1 MTKPDVKN
9 TAEPNCQLSTVNCQL
24 TSVCV
29 YCASST
35 QIDEKYFR
43 AAEELGRLIAGHGLT
58 LITGAGKL
66 GLMNTIENAAL
77 EAGGK
82 VTGVIPTFMV
92 REGWHHE
99 GLTELIETPSM
110 HERKQ
115 TMANLRP
122 AGRMRHPGGTA
133 RNHHLEAAGTLCEP
147 HRDTQH
153 RRILRC
159 TAGPAGEGR
168 GGELHAGHPCRHM
181 EGSHHACR
189 GHGAAAQHT
198 EVGQEHTQVCSHLST
213 VAPPKSDRLPC
224 TRKLHYCGANAYK
237 AYLPNSLCM
246 PTTAM

>member
-1 MTKPDVKN
+1 M
-9 TAEPNCQLSTVNCQL
+9 

-43 AAEELGRLIAGHGLT
+43 AAEELGHLIAGHGLT

-115 TMANLRP
+115 TMANLSDGII
-122 AGRMRHPGGTA
+122 ALPGGC
-133 RNHHLEAAGTLCEP
+133 GTLEELLEIITWKQLGLYVNP
-147 HRDTQH
+147 IV
-153 RRILRC
+153 ILNVDGFYDALLAQLEKAVEENFMR
-159 TAGPAGEGR
+159 TIHADIWKVASTPVEAM
-168 GGELHAGHPCRHM
+168 ELL
-181 EGSHHACR
+181 
-189 GHGAAAQHT
+189 
-198 EVGQEHTQVCSHLST
+198 LST
-213 VAPPKSDRLPC
+213 PKWDKNI
-224 TRKLHYCGANAYK
+224 RKFAAI
-237 AYLPNSLCM
+237 
-246 PTTAM
+246 